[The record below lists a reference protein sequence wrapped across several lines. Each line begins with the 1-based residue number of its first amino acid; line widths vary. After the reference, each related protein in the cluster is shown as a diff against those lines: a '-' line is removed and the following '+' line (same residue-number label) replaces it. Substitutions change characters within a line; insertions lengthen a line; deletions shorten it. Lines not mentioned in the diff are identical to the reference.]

1 MSKKQKV
8 PTKGKAIFGNSLDG
22 MLDPKQLE
30 GLALKPNVNEPEKD
44 VSPIK
49 EKKKPLYKIRGR
61 LLKSGKGLNPVT
73 ELYEWPTHLS
83 ELELK
88 LILKNLKKS
97 LCVGGTLKGKTI
109 ELQGDQMKRASVYLS
124 KECYKLVKSGG

>member
-49 EKKKPLYKIRGR
+49 EKEETPL
-61 LLKSGKGLNPVT
+61 
-73 ELYEWPTHLS
+73 
-83 ELELK
+83 
-88 LILKNLKKS
+88 
-97 LCVGGTLKGKTI
+97 
-109 ELQGDQMKRASVYLS
+109 
-124 KECYKLVKSGG
+124 